1 MVKAGGAYHSS
12 HDTPSASLRSAAPS
26 RREPRRLRRSGRLRA
41 SPTGATETIGVQ
53 QPTRHTPSASRL
65 FATSLSRRGE
75 GASRHR
81 EAKSLPYGYGRNQ
94 RLQQPTQR
102 TPSAS
107 LRSAAPSEREP
118 RRLRRNGNQLNR
130 LYHFSRHISPGFVK
144 KAESHKKYQD
154 CQFQFVKI
162 AAIIKTYTGGTPP
175 EVQNLISGG
184 TM

>member
-1 MVKAGGAYHSS
+1 MAYVPDYTIQRTAVEILSARHPS
-12 HDTPSASLRSAAPS
+12 SASLAGSEVPSSPAASPRGKPRTQKILANIIHRSALL
-26 RREPRRLRRSGRLRA
+26 RELRVAKLA
-41 SPTGATETIGVQ
+41 TPTGTVET
-53 QPTRHTPSASRL
+53 
-65 FATSLSRRGE
+65 
-75 GASRHR
+75 
-81 EAKSLPYGYGRNQ
+81 KGYSNQ
-94 RLQQPTQR
+94 R
-102 TPSAS
+102 SALPQ
-107 LRSAAPSEREP
+107 LRS